1 MKWIKVSILLS
12 TYGTNAKIIL
22 LYLLVMSW
30 QDTLEPS
37 LSARPD
43 SSLDTERI
51 HEPQA
56 RQIACSET
64 LLYIRRNTIMPTPL
78 SKNSMLTDHSIGE
91 PIRAGEIDGL
101 AQQLLLLETELN
113 SNIPTTLWISDLH
126 GEGDRFKSILRG
138 RFGVLYQTCREALP
152 NTFST
157 DKVQY
162 LVKII
167 RKRQFIHNPDMKM
180 DIQDVILCL
189 IQVLK
194 YKLTNV
200 RYRIEDIF
208 MPEFHDTISRLLAG
222 LPVPD
227 PIFEEE
233 IISTRLIAHLA
244 YAIRNVLIDRI
255 QVLGDVFDRGPQPD
269 KILRILSSAP
279 YRRIV
284 NYVLGNHDIL
294 WMGAAS
300 GNRSLIAEAM
310 RITSRY
316 DHFEFLDR
324 LGFDTSLLSDFAT
337 STYPVEQ
344 ITGNFKAKTGKGRAM
359 EKALAI
365 IQFKLEEQTIK
376 DFPEY
381 EMEFRLWLDRLAEM
395 LSSGKT
401 DSLNDTFFPTID
413 LENPNRLTPEEEA
426 VINDLAEQ
434 FQTNRKLKRLLGY
447 LFSEGKAYSVHNN
460 ILNIHALV
468 PSTDDGEFQEF
479 LGRKGR
485 QLLDF
490 IQKTIEHVGKN
501 YLDKKR
507 QNPKDQALF
516 FYLWCG
522 PRSPFFGKHAMKTF
536 ERYFLIDKETHA
548 EHSLYWKQNLH
559 SHKFK
564 QKLLAEFDVK
574 RVVYGHTPVNYLK
587 GKHMASNDG
596 VAINVDG
603 GFAAAYYN
611 RGHSLV
617 QTPHQLYGII
627 LPTPDE
633 MKEATRKLESAP
645 LDIELIDEFLY
656 PMKVKDTGE
665 GQKMKETR
673 DFLMDQIKQLAQITN
688 QLAFDSMDK

>member
-1 MKWIKVSILLS
+1 MAASLPNTVTSAIH
-12 TYGTNAKIIL
+12 
-22 LYLLVMSW
+22 
-30 QDTLEPS
+30 PS
-37 LSARPD
+37 D
-43 SSLDTERI
+43 D
-51 HEPQA
+51 
-56 RQIACSET
+56 
-64 LLYIRRNTIMPTPL
+64 
-78 SKNSMLTDHSIGE
+78 

-101 AQQLLLLETELN
+101 AQQLLQLETDLN

-152 NTFST
+152 NTFSA

-162 LVKII
+162 LVRII
-167 RKRQFIHNPDMKM
+167 RKRQFINDPDMKM

-189 IQVLK
+189 VQVLN

-200 RYRIEDIF
+200 RYRMEDVF
-208 MPEFHDTISRLLAG
+208 MPEFHDVIRRLLSG

-244 YAIRNVLIDRI
+244 YAIRNVLIDKI

-269 KILRILSSAP
+269 KILRILSSVP

-300 GNRSLIAEAM
+300 GNRSLIAEAI
-310 RITSRY
+310 RITCRY
-316 DHFEFLDR
+316 DHFEFMDR
-324 LGFDTSLLSDFAT
+324 LGFDTSLLADFSV
-337 STYPVEQ
+337 STYPVNK
-344 ITGNFKAKTGKGRAM
+344 ITGNFKAKTDRGRAM
-359 EKALAI
+359 EKALTV
-365 IQFKLEEQTIK
+365 IQFKLEEQTIR

-381 EMEFRLWLDRLAEM
+381 EMESRLWLDRLAAM
-395 LSSGKT
+395 LKT
-401 DSLNDTFFPTID
+401 ENMEGLNDTFFPTVD
-413 LENPNRLTPEEEA
+413 VNSPGTLTPAEES
-426 VINDLAEQ
+426 VIDDLAEQ
-434 FQTNRKLKRLLGY
+434 FQTNRKLRRLLHY
-447 LFSEGKAYSVHNN
+447 LFLEGKTYSIHNN

-468 PSTDDGEFQEF
+468 PSTDNGDFEEF

-485 QLLDF
+485 ALLDF
-490 IQKTIEHVGKN
+490 IQKTIERVGKN
-501 YLDKKR
+501 YLNGTAQD
-507 QNPKDQALF
+507 PKDQALF

-536 ERYFLIDKETHA
+536 ERYFLTDKETHA
-548 EHSLYWKQNLH
+548 ERSLYWKQNLH
-559 SHKFK
+559 NHTFK
-564 QKLLAEFDVK
+564 QRLLAEFDVK
-574 RVVYGHTPVNYLK
+574 RVVYGHTPVAYLK
-587 GKHMASNDG
+587 GKHMASDDG
-596 VAINVDG
+596 IAINVDG

-645 LDIELIDEFLY
+645 LDIELIDEFLH

-665 GQKMKETR
+665 GQKMKELR
-673 DFLMDQIKQLAQITN
+673 DILMDQMRELAQIN
-688 QLAFDSMDK
+688 NMPSDPRNR